1 MQECVF
7 CKIVA
12 GEIPANKV
20 YEDDM
25 YLAFL
30 DISPVNPGHA
40 LVIPKAH
47 YPDLPATPDEVLSG
61 LAVTLKKVAA
71 AIMKA
76 MGVQGFNVTVNNGSV
91 AGQVVE
97 HVHFHVIPRLAND
110 GQDIWHGKPYAE
122 GEATRVADKTRSA
135 LK

>member
-1 MQECVF
+1 MSDCVF

-12 GEIPANKV
+12 GEIPSHEV
-20 YEDDM
+20 YEDKD

-47 YPDLPATPDEVLSG
+47 YADLLSTPDEVLSG
-61 LAVTLKKVAA
+61 FVVVVKKVAA
-71 AIMKA
+71 AVVKGLGME
-76 MGVQGFNVTVNNGSV
+76 GFNLSVNNGRV

-97 HVHFHVIPRLAND
+97 HVHFHVIPRLPND
-110 GQDIWHGKPYAE
+110 GQQIWHGKPYAE
-122 GEATRVADKTRSA
+122 GEAAEVAEKIRIA